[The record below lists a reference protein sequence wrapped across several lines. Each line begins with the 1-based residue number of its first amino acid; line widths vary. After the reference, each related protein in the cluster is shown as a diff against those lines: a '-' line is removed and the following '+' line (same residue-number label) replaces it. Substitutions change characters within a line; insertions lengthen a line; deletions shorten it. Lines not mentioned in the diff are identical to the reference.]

1 MKSPDTGPGATVI
14 PIGVPAQAREE
25 NQATGTWEG
34 GYWRQNKSGRAARV
48 TELLLDLGDDGAEGG
63 GGDFWRTWPRPRCW

>member
-34 GYWRQNKSGRAARV
+34 GYWRQNKSGRAARRGRLLEDMAAAAMLV
-48 TELLLDLGDDGAEGG
+48 T
-63 GGDFWRTWPRPRCW
+63 RV